1 LKRFFYSQSKNPLSQ
16 SPACLLNI
24 NEIKIAYLLLYRNRR
39 LKLPSFQS
47 DFSIFNLK
55 YHLAIA
61 KLFLKDY
68 FCRISV
74 KRRLYFRIGVFFAM
88 LNLSLIKI

>member
-1 LKRFFYSQSKNPLSQ
+1 MVVWVQLPSRVLGRFLKRFFYSQSKNPLSQ

-47 DFSIFNLK
+47 DFSIIQFK
-55 YHLAIA
+55 ISFSYCKAFF
-61 KLFLKDY
+61 KRLFLSDIRKAP
-68 FCRISV
+68 V
-74 KRRLYFRIGVFFAM
+74 VF
-88 LNLSLIKI
+88 